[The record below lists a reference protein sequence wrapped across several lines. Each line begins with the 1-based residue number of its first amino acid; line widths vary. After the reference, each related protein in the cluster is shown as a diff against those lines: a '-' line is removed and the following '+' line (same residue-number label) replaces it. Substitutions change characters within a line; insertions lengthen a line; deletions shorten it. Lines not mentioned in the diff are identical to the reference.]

1 MVMSL
6 TFTFAKIDENQRQA
20 AVFVGG
26 LRDDIA
32 TKHEK
37 QIYGAVTFLTS
48 KNMIRML
55 DHHGQTNELI
65 DVFNS
70 LPNFQQRFVARHI
83 IESFRVGLTHSAFIE
98 MWAVNLLPDYNQHL
112 IRLQE
117 QGVAIRP
124 AIAA

>member
-1 MVMSL
+1 MSL
-6 TFTFAKIDENQRQA
+6 TFTFAKTDENQLQA
-20 AVFVGG
+20 AAFVGG
-26 LRDDIA
+26 LVADIA
-32 TKHEK
+32 TGQKK
-37 QIYGAVTFLTS
+37 QISDAVDFLKS

-83 IESFRVGLTHSAFIE
+83 IESFRVGLTHSASIE

>member
-1 MVMSL
+1 MSL
-6 TFTFAKIDENQRQA
+6 TFTFAKTDENQQQA
-20 AVFVGG
+20 AVFIRG
-26 LRDDIA
+26 LKEDIA
-32 TKHEK
+32 TKQEK
-37 QIYGAVTFLTS
+37 QIYGAVTFLKS
-48 KNMIRML
+48 ENMIRML

-65 DVFNS
+65 DVFKS
-70 LPNFQQRFVARHI
+70 LPNFQQRNIARHI
-83 IESFRVGLTHSAFIE
+83 IESFRVGLTHSPSIE